1 MTSPEISEIILF
13 LLIPNSML
21 QVTFTEGNASL
32 LHFLTNLCAIVGGTA
47 TIGTFLLVQPNK

>member
-1 MTSPEISEIILF
+1 
-13 LLIPNSML
+13 ML

-47 TIGTFLLVQPNK
+47 TIDTFLLVQPNK